1 LLPFRRNGRINDKDW
16 RGNGPRTCRGGRIAC
31 VNRSTHEMKLVLS
44 ESPLR
49 GHNKAAIG
57 ASTRRT
63 RSVSSHDLQ
72 HSPSLLC
79 PASSFLLSLVSLG
92 LFPSDFAVLPLVPPL
107 YLSSSLIKGSNYATS
122 SRLSFPPPAFSWFRF
137 PVAFPRRYFLPLFG
151 SKWNGA
157 RCVHEALNAEYELSS
172 KLNRAKP
179 TWRYWWIPFESA
191 AA

>member
-1 LLPFRRNGRINDKDW
+1 
-16 RGNGPRTCRGGRIAC
+16 
-31 VNRSTHEMKLVLS
+31 MKLVLS

-57 ASTRRT
+57 APARHT
-63 RSVSSHDLQ
+63 RSVSRHDLQ
-72 HSPSLLC
+72 HSPTSSSLSGVLL
-79 PASSFLLSLVSLG
+79 LLSLPWLH

-107 YLSSSLIKGSNYATS
+107 CLPSSLIKGSNYATS
-122 SRLSFPPPAFSWFRF
+122 SRLSFPPAFSRFRF
-137 PVAFPRRYFLPLFG
+137 PGLPRRYFLPLFG

-157 RCVHEALNAEYELSS
+157 CVREALNAEYELSS